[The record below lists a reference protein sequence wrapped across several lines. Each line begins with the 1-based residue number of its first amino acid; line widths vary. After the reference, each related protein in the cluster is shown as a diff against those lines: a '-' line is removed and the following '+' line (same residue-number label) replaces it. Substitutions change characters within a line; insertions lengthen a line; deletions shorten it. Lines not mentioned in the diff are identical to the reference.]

1 MRALVR
7 NGKKRTFITNHYIRS
22 FWNGGKNTNRTIRKG
37 DNKTMRKS
45 IKTIGTIGAMTI
57 LLCGAYY
64 LGTTQAKTITVEKE
78 VEKRVDVVPD
88 GYVDTATDDF
98 YNNYVDIRQI
108 TDFEATENG
117 LQLYLSDGNGY
128 YWER

>member
-1 MRALVR
+1 
-7 NGKKRTFITNHYIRS
+7 
-22 FWNGGKNTNRTIRKG
+22 
-37 DNKTMRKS
+37 MRKS
-45 IKTIGTIGAMTI
+45 IKTIGTIGIMTI
-57 LLCGAYY
+57 LLCCAYY

-78 VEKRVDVVPD
+78 VEKRVEVVPD
-88 GYVDTATDDF
+88 GYIDSTSDEF
-98 YNNYVDIRQI
+98 YNNYVDMRQV